1 VPVTTAPFSPPADRR
16 FALDRAHLGDIV
28 GALGTVP
35 AADTGPRRSLR
46 RRALT
51 LLAIMGPGLVVMA
64 ADADA
69 GSLAVFSQAG
79 QNYGLSLL
87 WVVVALAPVLFVHQ
101 EMVVRLGAVTGVG
114 HARLIFER
122 FGRLWGSFAV
132 GDLLLLNLLTIVTEL
147 IGVSLALGYFGVSR
161 YVAVPLAAAVLVLI
175 TAGGSFRRWER
186 VMYVLVATNLLVVPL
201 ALLTAHHPSS
211 IVAHGVVPGIDGG
224 WNAPAALFVVA
235 LVGTIVA
242 PWQLFFQQSNVVDKR
257 ISARWLNYE
266 RIDTLI
272 GTVLF
277 TVCAAAVIVVFALAF
292 GGGPLHGG
300 FTDAGA
306 AAEGLGSRLGFSA
319 GAVFALALLNAS
331 VLGAAAVTLASSY
344 AIGDTLGLKH
354 SLHRSWR
361 DARLFHL
368 SFAVFVGAGAA
379 VVLIPGT
386 PLGIVTT
393 GVQALAGVLL
403 PSASVFLLLLCND
416 REVLGPWTNPPW
428 LNALA
433 GLIVGGLVVLSG
445 TITITTVLPTVDAT
459 TVAAGL
465 GGVLAVVLLWL
476 VVAARVSP
484 RKAPPPAPDCET
496 PWEARTWT
504 MPSLESL
511 GRPALS
517 RGRTVGLVVLRAYLT
532 LAAAMV
538 VVRVVELAL
547 DR

>member
-1 VPVTTAPFSPPADRR
+1 VPVTAAPFSPSADRR

-28 GALGTVP
+28 GALGTVR
-35 AADTGPRRSLR
+35 AADTGPRGSLR

-161 YVAVPLAAAVLVLI
+161 YIAVPLAAGVLVLI
-175 TAGGSFRRWER
+175 TVGGSFRRWER
-186 VMYVLVATNLLVVPL
+186 VMYVLVATNLLVIPL
-201 ALLTAHHPSS
+201 ALLSAHHPSS

-224 WNAPAALFVVA
+224 WNSTAALFVVA

-277 TVCAAAVIVVFALAF
+277 TLCAAAVIVVFALAF
-292 GGGPLHGG
+292 AGGPLHGG

-306 AAEGLGSRLGFSA
+306 AAQELGSRLGFSA

-331 VLGAAAVTLASSY
+331 VLGAGAVTLASSY

-368 SFAVFVGAGAA
+368 SFAVFVGAAA
-379 VVLIPGT
+379 VIVLIPGT

-393 GVQALAGVLL
+393 AVQALAGVLL

-445 TITITTVLPTVDAT
+445 TITITTVFPAADTIA
-459 TVAAGL
+459 VAAGL
-465 GGVLAVVLLWL
+465 GGLLVAIL
-476 VVAARVSP
+476 LGLGVAARVSP
-484 RKAPPPAPDCET
+484 RKAAATECET
-496 PWEARTWT
+496 PWERRTWT

-511 GRPALS
+511 DRPALS
-517 RGRTVGLVVLRAYLT
+517 AGRTVGLVVLRVYLT
-532 LAAAMV
+532 IAAAMV
-538 VVRVVELAL
+538 VVRAVELAL
-547 DR
+547 VR

>member
-1 VPVTTAPFSPPADRR
+1 MPATAAPFSPPADRR

-28 GALGTVP
+28 GALGTVR
-35 AADTGPRRSLR
+35 AVDTGPRRSLR

-132 GDLLLLNLLTIVTEL
+132 GDLLVLNLLTVVTEL

-161 YVAVPLAAAVLVLI
+161 YIAVPLAAGVLVLI

-186 VMYVLVATNLLVVPL
+186 VMYVLVAANLLVVPL
-201 ALLTAHHPSS
+201 ALLSAHHPSS
-211 IVAHGVVPGIDGG
+211 IVAHGVVPGIEGG
-224 WNAPAALFVVA
+224 WNSTAALFVVA

-272 GTVLF
+272 GVALF
-277 TVCAAAVIVVFALAF
+277 TLCAAAVIVVFAIAF
-292 GGGPLHGG
+292 ASGPLHGG

-306 AAEGLGSRLGFSA
+306 AADELGSRLGFSA

-331 VLGAAAVTLASSY
+331 VLGAGAVTLASSY

-368 SFAVFVGAGAA
+368 SFAVFVGVAAGI
-379 VVLIPGT
+379 VLIPAT

-416 REVLGPWTNPPW
+416 RELLGPRTNPPW

-433 GLIVGGLVVLSG
+433 GLIVGVLVVLSG
-445 TITITTVLPTVDAT
+445 TITITTVFPAADAT
-459 TVAAGL
+459 PVAAGL
-465 GGVLAVVLLWL
+465 GGVLAAVLLGL
-476 VVAARVSP
+476 GVAARVSP
-484 RKAPPPAPDCET
+484 RRAAAPDCET

-511 GRPALS
+511 DRPALS
-517 RGRTVGLVVLRAYLT
+517 PGRTVGLVVLRVYLT
-532 LAAAMV
+532 VAAAMV
-538 VVRVVELAL
+538 VVRAVELAL
-547 DR
+547 GR

>member
-1 VPVTTAPFSPPADRR
+1 VPATAAPFSPPADRR

-28 GALGTVP
+28 GALGTVR
-35 AADTGPRRSLR
+35 AVDTGPRRSLR

-114 HARLIFER
+114 HARLIYER

-132 GDLLLLNLLTIVTEL
+132 GDLLVLNLLTIVTEL

-161 YVAVPLAAAVLVLI
+161 YIAVPLAAGVLVLI

-201 ALLTAHHPSS
+201 ALLSAHHPSS

-224 WNAPAALFVVA
+224 WNSTAALFVVA

-272 GTVLF
+272 GVALF
-277 TVCAAAVIVVFALAF
+277 TLCAAAVIVVFALAF
-292 GGGPLHGG
+292 AGSPLHGG

-306 AAEGLGSRLGFSA
+306 AADELGSRLGFSA

-368 SFAVFVGAGAA
+368 SFAVFVGVAAGI
-379 VVLIPGT
+379 VLIPAT

-416 REVLGPWTNPPW
+416 RELLGPRTNPPW

-433 GLIVGGLVVLSG
+433 GLIVGVLVVLSG
-445 TITITTVLPTVDAT
+445 TITITTVFPAADAT
-459 TVAAGL
+459 PVAAGL
-465 GGVLAVVLLWL
+465 GGVLATVLLGL
-476 VVAARVSP
+476 GVAARVSP
-484 RKAPPPAPDCET
+484 RRAAAPDCET

-511 GRPALS
+511 DRPALS
-517 RGRTVGLVVLRAYLT
+517 PGRTVGLVVLRVYLT
-532 LAAAMV
+532 VAAAMV
-538 VVRVVELAL
+538 VVRAVELAL
-547 DR
+547 GR

>member
-1 VPVTTAPFSPPADRR
+1 MMPAISAPFSPPADRR

-28 GALGTVP
+28 GALGTVS
-35 AADTGPRRSLR
+35 AADTGPRRTLR

-122 FGRLWGSFAV
+122 FGRRWGGFAV
-132 GDLLLLNLLTIVTEL
+132 ADLLVLNLLTIVTEL

-161 YVAVPLAAAVLVLI
+161 YIAVPIAAGVLVLI

-186 VMYVLVATNLLVVPL
+186 VMYVLVAMNLLVVPL
-201 ALLTAHHPSS
+201 ALLSAHHPSS

-224 WNAPAALFVVA
+224 WNATAALFVVA

-266 RIDTLI
+266 RLDTLI

-277 TVCAAAVIVVFALAF
+277 TLCAAAVIVVFALAF
-292 GGGPLHGG
+292 SGGPLHGS
-300 FTDAGA
+300 FSDAGTA
-306 AAEGLGSRLGFSA
+306 AQELGSRLGFSA

-331 VLGAAAVTLASSY
+331 VLGAGAVTLASSY
-344 AIGDTLGLKH
+344 AIGDSLGLKH

-368 SFAVFVGAGAA
+368 SFAVFVGAAA
-379 VVLIPGT
+379 VIVLLPGT

-433 GLIVGGLVVLSG
+433 CLIVGVLVVLSG
-445 TITITTVLPTVDAT
+445 TITITTVFPAADASV
-459 TVAAGL
+459 VAAGL
-465 GGVLAVVLLWL
+465 GATLAAVLLGL
-476 VVAARVSP
+476 AVAARASP
-484 RKAPPPAPDCET
+484 RRASVPDCET
-496 PWEARTWT
+496 PWEGRTWT
-504 MPSLESL
+504 MPSLDRLE
-511 GRPALS
+511 RPALTP
-517 RGRTVGLVVLRAYLT
+517 GRTVGLVVLRIYLT
-532 LAAAMV
+532 LAATMV
-538 VVRVVELAL
+538 VVRAVELAL
-547 DR
+547 GR

>member
-1 VPVTTAPFSPPADRR
+1 VPATAAPFSPPADRR

-28 GALGTVP
+28 GALGTVR
-35 AADTGPRRSLR
+35 AVDTGPRRSLR

-114 HARLIFER
+114 HARLIYER

-132 GDLLLLNLLTIVTEL
+132 GDLLVLNLLTIVTEL

-161 YVAVPLAAAVLVLI
+161 YIAVPLAAGVLVLI

-201 ALLTAHHPSS
+201 ALLSAHHPSS

-224 WNAPAALFVVA
+224 WNSTAALFVVA

-272 GTVLF
+272 GVALF
-277 TVCAAAVIVVFALAF
+277 TLCAAAVIVVFALAF
-292 GGGPLHGG
+292 AGSPLHGG

-306 AAEGLGSRLGFSA
+306 AADELGSRLGFSA

-368 SFAVFVGAGAA
+368 SFAVFVGVAAGI
-379 VVLIPGT
+379 VLIPAT

-416 REVLGPWTNPPW
+416 RELLGPRTNPPW

-433 GLIVGGLVVLSG
+433 GLIVGVLVVLSG
-445 TITITTVLPTVDAT
+445 TITITTVFPAADAT
-459 TVAAGL
+459 PVAAGL
-465 GGVLAVVLLWL
+465 GGVLAAVLLGL
-476 VVAARVSP
+476 GVAVRVSP
-484 RKAPPPAPDCET
+484 RRAAAPDCET

-511 GRPALS
+511 DRPALS
-517 RGRTVGLVVLRAYLT
+517 PGRTVGLVVLRVYLT
-532 LAAAMV
+532 VAAAMV
-538 VVRVVELAL
+538 VVRAVELAL
-547 DR
+547 GR